1 MVPWLTVQIGCL
13 SCPYGCVGPMA
24 IDWGKILEIAEIPES
39 PGRGQA
45 IIEAIEATAK
55 RKQCK
60 GKGKKR

>member
-1 MVPWLTVQIGCL
+1 
-13 SCPYGCVGPMA
+13 MA